1 MPYTYDAFLYDPR
14 LFLVELWY
22 FALYVSIVSW
32 MIVTFLVLKTFM
44 SFEIL
49 GHLTLILLSFESYSR
64 IPFLSIYLLYV
75 CACVSLCLCVC
86 FSPSLHFSFSF
97 LTRTS
102 PLSIPPLS
110 VRDSLIEQLPE
121 GQRTEQHLEESI
133 RSPQFRQS
141 LGTFTSVH
149 FCYKLCCIK
158 MNFYE
163 VL

>member
-1 MPYTYDAFLYDPR
+1 MF
-14 LFLVELWY
+14 
-22 FALYVSIVSW
+22 
-32 MIVTFLVLKTFM
+32 
-44 SFEIL
+44 FEIL
-49 GHLTLILLSFESYSR
+49 GHFTVILLSFKILILVYS
-64 IPFLSIYLLYV
+64 FSLSLYISTV
-75 CACVSLCLCVC
+75 RLCVCVSLCLCVC
-86 FSPSLHFSFSF
+86 FSPSLHFSFSSF
-97 LTRTS
+97 TRTS
-102 PLSIPPLS
+102 PLSIPRLS

-141 LGTFTSVH
+141 LGTCISVH

>member
-1 MPYTYDAFLYDPR
+1 MF
-14 LFLVELWY
+14 
-22 FALYVSIVSW
+22 
-32 MIVTFLVLKTFM
+32 
-44 SFEIL
+44 FEIL
-49 GHLTLILLSFESYSR
+49 GHFTVILFSFKSYSCILFLSFSLY
-64 IPFLSIYLLYV
+64 IYFTSV
-75 CACVSLCLCVC
+75 CVFVSLCLCVC
-86 FSPSLHFSFSF
+86 FSPSLHFSFSSF
-97 LTRTS
+97 TRTS
-102 PLSIPPLS
+102 PLSIPRLS